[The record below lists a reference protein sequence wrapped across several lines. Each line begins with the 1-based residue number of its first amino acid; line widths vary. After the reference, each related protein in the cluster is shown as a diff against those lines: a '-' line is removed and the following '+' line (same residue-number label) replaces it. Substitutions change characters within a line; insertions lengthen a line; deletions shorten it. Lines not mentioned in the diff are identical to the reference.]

1 MVWTGLIIGVIF
13 GVLLQQGRICFNSA
27 FRDILLLKDNYL
39 MKVGVLI
46 LALEIIVFLLFSQF
60 GWMVMNP
67 KPLNWVGNI
76 VGGLAFGVGMVLAAG
91 CASGITYR
99 VGEGMTTAWFA
110 AFAYGLTGYATKA
123 GAFSGWLKWVGQF
136 NIKTAN
142 NASYFVAESGPTLGS
157 VLGGLNPWIPG
168 IIVAALMLAY
178 VFATKTTKRESK
190 LDWRLTAAL
199 VAVLAGIAFIAS
211 SATGR
216 KYGLGITGGWIGLF
230 KSYLGDTPLSW
241 EALEVLGIV
250 IGSAAAAVLTKE
262 FKLRMPKKPITYVQ
276 VLGGGLLMGFGAVT
290 AGGCNVGHFLTGVP
304 QLAIS
309 SIIASICF
317 ILGNWAMSWIL
328 YHD

>member
-1 MVWTGLIIGVIF
+1 MAWTGLIIGVLF

-27 FRDILLLKDNYL
+27 FRDVLLLKDNYL
-39 MKVGVLI
+39 MKVAALI

-76 VGGLAFGVGMVLAAG
+76 VGGLVFGVGMVLAAG
-91 CASGITYR
+91 CASGVTYR

-110 AFAYGLTGYATKA
+110 AFGYGLTAYATKA
-123 GAFSGWLKWVGQF
+123 GVFSGWLKWVGGF
-136 NIKTAN
+136 NIKTVN
-142 NASYFVAESGPTLGS
+142 NPAYFVEQSGPTIGS
-157 VLGGLNPWIPG
+157 LLNLNPWITG
-168 IIVAALMLAY
+168 VIVAALLLVY
-178 VFATKTTKRESK
+178 VFATKTTKREAK
-190 LDWRLTAAL
+190 LDWRLSSAL
-199 VAVLAGIAFIAS
+199 VAVLAGIAFIFS
-211 SATGR
+211 SLAGR

-230 KSYLGDTPLSW
+230 KSYLANEPLSW

-250 IGSAAAAVLTKE
+250 IGAAVAAVLTKE
-262 FKLRMPKKPITYVQ
+262 FKLRIPKKPITYVQ
-276 VLGGGLLMGFGAVT
+276 VLGGGMLMGLGAVT

-309 SIIASICF
+309 SIIASVCF
-317 ILGNWAMSWIL
+317 ILGNWGMAWVL